1 MKSKWQSRRGDIGS
15 VMVKCPHTACTS
27 TSTTGDQVVMMAASA
42 WWHRDQRHCCS
53 YTGGC
58 CHYCQLS
65 LSLSLCHSTRGRSRD
80 KKSSIFTRWQKCCY
94 WADLPAWFC
103 PVIGPRGSGGPQD
116 GLPLAGRVTWLGPV
130 AVLGW
135 DFLWKVWKSGSSAEL
150 SWSRPWRRGQARAHC
165 APVHLC
171 GPIIGTL
178 FPTQCKLV

>member
-1 MKSKWQSRRGDIGS
+1 MTKQKRWHWQCDGEMSPHGQHQHQHHWWPACHDGS
-15 VMVKCPHTACTS
+15 FSLVTWRPETLLQSH
-27 TSTTGDQVVMMAASA
+27 
-42 WWHRDQRHCCS
+42 WEW
-53 YTGGC
+53 
-58 CHYCQLS
+58 CHYSQHS
-65 LSLSLCHSTRGRSRD
+65 LSLSLCHSARGRSRD
-80 KKSSIFTRWQKCCY
+80 KKPSIFTRWQKCCY

-178 FPTQCKLV
+178 FPAQCKLV

>member
-1 MKSKWQSRRGDIGS
+1 
-15 VMVKCPHTACTS
+15 MVKCPHTATTS
-27 TSTTGDQVVMMAASA
+27 TSTTGDQLVMMAASA
-42 WWHRDQRHCCS
+42 WWHGDLRHCCS
-53 YTGGC
+53 HTEGGVITYSQ
-58 CHYCQLS
+58 HS
-65 LSLSLCHSTRGRSRD
+65 LSLSLCHSARGRSRD
-80 KKSSIFTRWQKCCY
+80 KKPSIFTRWQKCCY

-178 FPTQCKLV
+178 FPAQYKLV

>member
-1 MKSKWQSRRGDIGS
+1 MKKHKAEEVTLAVWWWNVPTLPAPAPLVTSLSWWQLQLGD
-15 VMVKCPHTACTS
+15 T
-27 TSTTGDQVVMMAASA
+27 
-42 WWHRDQRHCCS
+42 QRSDTLLQLHWR
-53 YTGGC
+53 C
-58 CHYCQLS
+58 CHHGQLS

-135 DFLWKVWKSGSSAEL
+135 DFLWKVWKSGSSTEL